1 LASFAELSIAQFLAS
16 EQLKDGEVVTLAG
29 LVTSTVTKIGRKSNK
44 PYMIVSVEDFD
55 AELQFMLMGSTLDQ
69 NRDLAADQVVALR
82 GQVTTRDDG
91 RSIRVYE
98 ITQIEGAS
106 EGENHPIEL
115 QIKDTQATKEN
126 LERLE
131 KILENHGGFSKVIL
145 HMHSRSGGRSFE
157 LPKLVRY
164 SNGFVAEIKGLFGLG
179 ALSQLAP
186 VSNDELADDL
196 AGQDVGALVVEQRLL
211 FESE

>member
-1 LASFAELSIAQFLAS
+1 
-16 EQLKDGEVVTLAG
+16 
-29 LVTSTVTKIGRKSNK
+29 
-44 PYMIVSVEDFD
+44 
-55 AELQFMLMGSTLDQ
+55 MLMGNTLEQ
-69 NRDLAADQVVALR
+69 NRDLGADQVVAVR

-98 ITQIEGAS
+98 ITQIEGAA
-106 EGENHPIEL
+106 EGENHPIEI

-131 KILENHGGFSKVIL
+131 KILNNHVGYSKVIL

-157 LPKLVRY
+157 LPKMVRY
-164 SNGFVAEIKGLFGLG
+164 STGLVSEIKGLFGLG

-186 VSNDELADDL
+186 VVSEELADDL